1 MPEKKKILRCARRTL
16 APEELSRTPL

>member
-16 APEELSRTPL
+16 APEELSRTPF